1 MSTNNEGVL
10 RAAAQ
15 FIDSITLLCVC
26 LAIIFGTPS
35 VLIAGVLVVLWRRSA
50 PVPRA
55 ERGRPD

>member
-1 MSTNNEGVL
+1 MINEIEDAL

-15 FIDSITLLCVC
+15 FVDSITLLCVC

-35 VLIAGVLVVLWRRSA
+35 VLIMGVLVVLWRRSA
-50 PVPRA
+50 SVPRA